1 MLHFLSFYPH
11 QDPISR
17 DSFLKNL
24 LLCPTI
30 SEGPDV
36 LGESRGSCHCS
47 NRALT
52 NTDPTTLVSKSRV
65 ESNSL
70 DFTHPPTH
78 FQRGRGRPG
87 LGVGASQDQR
97 NTSSLCLT
105 PDLRRLTRELA
116 LARPSQVS
124 ASLGR
129 SPKIV
134 PGAFSPCWLPLSPT
148 LCLHGICDNPCS
160 LKNLLECICVSL
172 VVAECCIIISQFIR
186 LLNRQMPF
194 FPISFSG

>member
-24 LLCPTI
+24 LLCPTT
-30 SEGPDV
+30 SKGQDQ
-36 LGESRGSCHCS
+36 GHCS

-52 NTDPTTLVSKSRV
+52 NTDPTTLVSKPPYWIEQFR
-65 ESNSL
+65 
-70 DFTHPPTH
+70 FYTPTHPLPEGT
-78 FQRGRGRPG
+78 RKTRTRCRSLSG
-87 LGVGASQDQR
+87 SER

-105 PDLRRLTRELA
+105 PDLRGLTRELA
-116 LARPSQVS
+116 LACPSQVP
-124 ASLGR
+124 ASLGC
-129 SPKIV
+129 SPKII
-134 PGAFSPCWLPLSPT
+134 PGAFSPCWLPLPPT